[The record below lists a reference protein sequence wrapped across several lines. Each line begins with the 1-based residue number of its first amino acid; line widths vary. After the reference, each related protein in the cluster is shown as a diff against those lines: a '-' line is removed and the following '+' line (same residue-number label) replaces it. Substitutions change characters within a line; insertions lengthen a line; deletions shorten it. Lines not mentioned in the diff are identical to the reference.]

1 MFEPAALSLQIEG
14 PNRRCLSASSYGSIQ
29 RLTFVPALNQQL
41 FGGSR
46 STVNARSGAAELS
59 RCIHFSFSS
68 VSLQVDQ
75 SEGMLSEDVQEKG
88 FALMCISKPLSDCKI
103 LCIEEEELL
112 GQMMH
117 SGEL

>member
-1 MFEPAALSLQIEG
+1 MFLA
-14 PNRRCLSASSYGSIQ
+14 
-29 RLTFVPALNQQL
+29 
-41 FGGSR
+41 
-46 STVNARSGAAELS
+46 
-59 RCIHFSFSS
+59 
-68 VSLQVDQ
+68 QVDQ

-88 FALMCISKPLSDCKI
+88 FTLMCIAKPLSDCKI